1 MNLPRS
7 SNGTS
12 SPAVM
17 TPEEKAEA
25 DSRSVYIGNVGVN
38 LVSKRNLALLYS
50 LNDTFPSNQFDDVFI
65 YKMYRS
71 G

>member
-12 SPAVM
+12 SPAVL

-25 DSRSVYIGNVGVN
+25 DSRSVYIGNVSEHSFIGVFS
-38 LVSKRNLALLYS
+38 LHSLRNLIKTSQVLKDS
-50 LNDTFPSNQFDDVFI
+50 F
-65 YKMYRS
+65 
-71 G
+71 